1 MIFDIKMSEFMKK
14 DMTEFV
20 GRKKDYLPI
29 KIEVA
34 PRGTRAKTRRLV
46 ADGNVMII
54 KTKLLFE
61 RG

>member
-1 MIFDIKMSEFMKK
+1 MKK